1 MKLNQKQRRIF
12 SVLFL
17 MGYIF
22 VAFFAQQFHDHE
34 HHSDFN
40 KTEKA
45 FTQAMDNDASDCL
58 ACHLLYEGK
67 HLSTEDF
74 SLDFIANIVA
84 SKVQIESVLQQI
96 IRPKLSKSLRAPPV
110 FA

>member
-17 MGYIF
+17 IGYIF
-22 VAFFAQQFHDHE
+22 VAFFAQQFHHHQ

-45 FTQAMDNDASDCL
+45 FTQAMDNDTSDCL

-67 HLSTEDF
+67 HLSTEYF
-74 SLDFIANIVA
+74 SLNFITDIVV
-84 SKVQIESVLQQI
+84 SKIQIESIFQCI
-96 IRPKLSKSLRAPPV
+96 TCPKFCKSLRAPPV